1 MQLSAALLW
10 SQVGFADEP
19 PVFEARVL
27 ERMDAFDADQA
38 VAVDKETFYAI
49 NNARI
54 TRHDRSSGEPE
65 LQWDGTA
72 AGDAPLHHLNS
83 GMVHDGRLYAA
94 NSSYPAWPMTS
105 SIEIWH
111 TKTME
116 HVDSISLGIHAGS
129 MTWVD
134 RHDDSWWAAFGNY
147 DKTQSGRDHPYG
159 ETRFTQVVQMN
170 DDFFSYNSVGHYRK
184 RYSSA
189 CGP

>member
-1 MQLSAALLW
+1 MCSEKPSFRLRLTVGVMQLSAALLW

-38 VAVDKETFYAI
+38 VAVDKENFYAI
-49 NNARI
+49 NNVRI

-105 SIEIWH
+105 SIEIWL
-111 TKTME
+111 TKKW
-116 HVDSISLGIHAGS
+116 S
-129 MTWVD
+129 MWIQSVWVFTRD
-134 RHDDSWWAAFGNY
+134 R
-147 DKTQSGRDHPYG
+147 
-159 ETRFTQVVQMN
+159 
-170 DDFFSYNSVGHYRK
+170 
-184 RYSSA
+184 
-189 CGP
+189 